1 MISSISRP
9 LLICP
14 GASYSQLGGARCMT
28 YTLESKRENEARWR
42 IIIPPS
48 YASHVNKTLKTE
60 ATSSQGGLFSRWIW
74 YCHDRTGEEKI
85 SSFVVVKE
93 ESNGG
98 KPDSPESRG
107 KDVKGTKRR
116 RSNVKPHLWWAELDA
131 FLTWVNCH
139 WILSYLLF
147 YFRHNGRP
155 FDETHGIQ
163 HRGFK
168 HLPLRVGCKSI
179 ISLVSSIIHQTISLR
194 NGSEKRQERRKAPG
208 AMLEYHPDFRY
219 GASRI
224 FTLSHGQR
232 KGQDHFTMEIHT
244 SSFMLVSFALRL

>member
-1 MISSISRP
+1 M
-9 LLICP
+9 
-14 GASYSQLGGARCMT
+14 Q
-28 YTLESKRENEARWR
+28 
-42 IIIPPS
+42 
-48 YASHVNKTLKTE
+48 
-60 ATSSQGGLFSRWIW
+60 FSR
-74 YCHDRTGEEKI
+74 
-85 SSFVVVKE
+85 
-93 ESNGG
+93 
-98 KPDSPESRG
+98 ESRG
-107 KDVKGTKRR
+107 KDIRTKDHVQTSSRIFC
-116 RSNVKPHLWWAELDA
+116 ELDA
-131 FLTWVNCH
+131 LSWVTVR
-139 WILSYLLF
+139 ILSYLFEVLF
-147 YFRHNGRP
+147 YLRHNGCP

-208 AMLEYHPDFRY
+208 AMLEYHPDCRY

-244 SSFMLVSFALRL
+244 SSFMLVSFALRP